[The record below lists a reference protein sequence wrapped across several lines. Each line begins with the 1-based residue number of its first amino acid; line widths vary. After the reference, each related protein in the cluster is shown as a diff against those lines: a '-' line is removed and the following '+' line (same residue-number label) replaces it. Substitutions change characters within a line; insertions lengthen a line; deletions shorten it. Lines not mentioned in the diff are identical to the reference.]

1 MDPRKG
7 LPSAS
12 AMERLTLC
20 PGSHALQAKV
30 PDAEAPAASSYAE
43 TGTRVAKLVERYFGK
58 KIEVDSPTPAEEDM
72 AKTLQEQSRMVYD
85 RAARLMKE
93 RLPASDISLKPPAE
107 QCSTEIRIW
116 GKTPAGNE
124 FSGQYDLA
132 IVNDAVGFAV
142 IIDHKTGW
150 RKVQPADQNR
160 QLRALAVLLNQATG
174 IKTIF
179 VGVVQPNLGHPS
191 VAVYE
196 GPILEAAKAET
207 FEVVDAVRPD
217 APRHPHP
224 DACRYCRAKHICP
237 EATGLVMNFATGKL
251 PEDWT
256 SVLDQL
262 EIVEQISNDLRAR
275 AKALLTQTPDAIPG
289 WKLKPGAQRRSIAE
303 AGAAYMK
310 IKDVVSAPEFL
321 ECCTVKVGALTTIY
335 AVKGKIKRP
344 EAAKALASRL
354 GDSLIVK
361 ETSPSLVRDGG
372 EEETTD
378 EA

>member
-1 MDPRKG
+1 
-7 LPSAS
+7 
-12 AMERLTLC
+12 
-20 PGSHALQAKV
+20 
-30 PDAEAPAASSYAE
+30 
-43 TGTRVAKLVERYFGK
+43 
-58 KIEVDSPTPAEEDM
+58 
-72 AKTLQEQSRMVYD
+72 
-85 RAARLMKE
+85 
-93 RLPASDISLKPPAE
+93 
-107 QCSTEIRIW
+107 
-116 GKTPAGNE
+116 
-124 FSGQYDLA
+124 
-132 IVNDAVGFAV
+132 
-142 IIDHKTGW
+142 
-150 RKVQPADQNR
+150 
-160 QLRALAVLLNQATG
+160 
-174 IKTIF
+174 
-179 VGVVQPNLGHPS
+179 
-191 VAVYE
+191 
-196 GPILEAAKAET
+196 
-207 FEVVDAVRPD
+207 
-217 APRHPHP
+217 
-224 DACRYCRAKHICP
+224 
-237 EATGLVMNFATGKL
+237 MNFATGKL